1 VMVVGRVMKMGAAR
15 VAVAVTVRMKTMK
28 MKVAETVGMMI
39 PMSRMIDFT
48 GSLLP
53 PVTLPVCSSVSEY
66 LSVLLVTSSEE

>member
-1 VMVVGRVMKMGAAR
+1 MKA
-15 VAVAVTVRMKTMK
+15 
-28 MKVAETVGMMI
+28 AETVGMMT